1 MGGEM
6 RPLLCCCLL
15 IALIFTI
22 GNSQKT
28 IDWAEWSEWS
38 QWTIC
43 SGEGCGFG
51 KKTRTRSRIP
61 IGEDRIRTPIGEDRS
76 RTPIGEDRS
85 RTPIGDER
93 TRKPMEEEVSV
104 ADSGITLKTLTSLRN
119 VINLRSGA
127 ED

>member
-38 QWTIC
+38 EWTIC
-43 SGEGCGFG
+43 SGEGFGFG

-61 IGEDRIRTPIGEDRS
+61 IGEDRNRAPIGD
-76 RTPIGEDRS
+76 DRS
-85 RTPIGDER
+85 RTPIGDDR

-104 ADSGITLKTLTSLRN
+104 ANSGITLKTLTRLRN
-119 VINLRSGA
+119 VINLRSGD

>member
-38 QWTIC
+38 EWTIC
-43 SGEGCGFG
+43 SGEGFGFG
-51 KKTRTRSRIP
+51 KKTRTRSR
-61 IGEDRIRTPIGEDRS
+61 
-76 RTPIGEDRS
+76 
-85 RTPIGDER
+85 TPIGDDR

-104 ADSGITLKTLTSLRN
+104 ANSGITLKTLTRLRN
-119 VINLRSGA
+119 VINLRSGD